1 MEDVRDYVL
10 IVALIMYGVTAFVL
24 MLALTFACWKLLKG
38 LRWVRRQH
46 DDRLAP
52 LVLSTSERIVA
63 MNTQMSDGSGAT
75 EVAMAGFRFL
85 QSKRKRR
92 RKTRLQR
99 ARATIA
105 HLRPG

>member
-46 DDRLAP
+46 DDRLA
-52 LVLSTSERIVA
+52 VLGLGPGRQLGREAGDER
-63 MNTQMSDGSGAT
+63 
-75 EVAMAGFRFL
+75 
-85 QSKRKRR
+85 
-92 RKTRLQR
+92 
-99 ARATIA
+99 
-105 HLRPG
+105 